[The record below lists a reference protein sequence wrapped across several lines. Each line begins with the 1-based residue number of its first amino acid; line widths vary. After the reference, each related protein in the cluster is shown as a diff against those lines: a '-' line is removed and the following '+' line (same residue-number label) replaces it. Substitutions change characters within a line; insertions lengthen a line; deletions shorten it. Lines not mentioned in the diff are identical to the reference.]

1 MADGVEQAEAAA
13 EKMVGGDRSYGGTV
27 PVTMLKVVGV
37 DMLSCG
43 RFEAQDSED
52 ELIVHEDE
60 SAKTYM
66 KFVIRNGCLHGM
78 ILLGHAQAASGVS
91 AAVKDH
97 RDISAVLDRLRAGDL
112 NALTSPQI
120 LV

>member
-1 MADGVEQAEAAA
+1 
-13 EKMVGGDRSYGGTV
+13 
-27 PVTMLKVVGV
+27 MLKVVGV

-52 ELIVHEDE
+52 ELIIHEDE

-66 KFVIRNGCLHGM
+66 KFVIRDDHLHGA
-78 ILLGHAQAASGVS
+78 ILLGHAPVASAVS

-97 RDISAVLDRLRAGDL
+97 RDISGILDRLHAGDL
-112 NALTSPQI
+112 DALSATDPRQT
-120 LV
+120 